1 MDILDGVR
9 VIDLTMWAFV
19 PSAGGVMAHWGAD
32 VIKVENPRSP
42 DPMRL
47 LNGSLEAGGAGWC
60 FKHYSRGKRA
70 ITLDLSSDTGREIL
84 YRLVKDADVFL
95 TSYLP
100 ETRKKLRIDVED
112 IRRINPGIIYARGT
126 GQGPRGPEAE
136 RGGYD
141 GATWWCRGT
150 LADSTMKVTGID
162 WPSGMIGHGD
172 GMSGLTLAGGI
183 CAALFQR
190 ERTGVGRVVD
200 GSLMGTAIWFNGPA
214 IISTQFGDGGIL
226 GSNVPREERPPGMNT
241 YRTKDGR
248 FLILSMI
255 GDYDLEWVDMCEH
268 LNRPDLAVDPRFAT
282 SQGRAQ
288 HISEAVAIFDEIFS
302 QRTLD
307 EWKEALVT
315 TKGVWSPVQNT
326 EEIYDDPQTLA
337 NGFLRQVSY
346 PSGPVALPVPPV
358 LFDEDAGDLPRAP
371 DFGEHTDSV
380 LRETGYS
387 EEEIE
392 GYRQSGVIA

>member
-1 MDILDGVR
+1 M
-9 VIDLTMWAFV
+9 
-19 PSAGGVMAHWGAD
+19 
-32 VIKVENPRSP
+32 
-42 DPMRL
+42 
-47 LNGSLEAGGAGWC
+47 
-60 FKHYSRGKRA
+60 
-70 ITLDLSSDTGREIL
+70 
-84 YRLVKDADVFL
+84 FL

-112 IRRINPGIIYARGT
+112 IRRVNPGIIYVRGT

-255 GDYDLEWVDMCEH
+255 GDHDPEWVDMCEH

-358 LFDEDAGDLPRAP
+358 LFDEDAGDPPRAP